1 MPGGG
6 SSRRERAG
14 RAGLGRTRYPAESV
28 APATVNGS
36 RADKNERASASRSDG
51 DAKLLRGFFEISHP
65 DFVFLQQIVEIRA
78 IFSGDLGSPGGLAVA
93 HLQKPGEIGFFKLR
107 PRFLE
112 CLERSG

>member
-78 IFSGDLGSPGGLAVA
+78 IFSGDLRGAGRFAVA
-93 HLQKPGEIGFFKLR
+93 GMQQANQISSFEL
-107 PRFLE
+107 
-112 CLERSG
+112 